1 MLGPLRLAL
10 QGAPGRSLLDVGG
23 GTGNY
28 AEALRAE
35 DWEVV
40 VVDRAPEMLEHAA
53 GKGLET
59 MLGDAE
65 ELPFADASFDAAMLV
80 SMLHHVDR
88 PTVALAEARRVLRHG
103 GRLALMMFTRED
115 IESLWCLE
123 YFPASRSWMEQTH
136 APLGEIVAELAGA
149 DRLPVSFEDMS
160 DMSLAA
166 LHGSPQLMLE
176 ERWRSQTSYFER
188 MARDHPAEL
197 EAGLEQLAADLKLG
211 TVPAR
216 PGSASVIA
224 WSKPREDEP
233 S

>member
-1 MLGPLRLAL
+1 VLGPLRLAL

-28 AEALRAE
+28 AEALQAE

-40 VVDRAPEMLEHAA
+40 VVDRAPE
-53 GKGLET
+53 

-65 ELPFADASFDAAMLV
+65 ELPFADASFDAVMLV

-115 IESLWCLE
+115 IESLWCLK

-136 APLGEIVAELAGA
+136 APLGEIVAELPGA

-188 MARDHPAEL
+188 MARDDPDEL

-224 WSKPREDEP
+224 WSKPHEDEP
-233 S
+233 T